1 MRSVCGERS
10 GRRGGCR
17 FPPVSGYAVLLRGVN
32 VGGNKKVA
40 MAELREMLTGLGYTQ
55 VRTLLQSGNAV
66 LAADEPAAVVAER
79 VEEALAERYGTEIRV
94 LALTR
99 ADLEAAADGHPLR
112 DVADNGSRMLVLWLF
127 GEPPPGAPSPA
138 ELDPDRIVVRGGLIY
153 QWCPDGISNSPDVA
167 AFVRK
172 AWKVPTTG
180 RNWNT
185 LEKLIGAIPD

>member
-10 GRRGGCR
+10 RRRGGCR

-40 MAELREMLTGLGYTQ
+40 MAELRELLTGLGYTQ

-79 VEEALAERYGTEIRV
+79 VEAALAERYGTEIRV
-94 LALTR
+94 LALTA
-99 ADLEAAADGHPLR
+99 ADLQAAADGHPLR

-127 GEPPPGAPSPA
+127 GAPPPGAPSPA

>member
-1 MRSVCGERS
+1 M
-10 GRRGGCR
+10 
-17 FPPVSGYAVLLRGVN
+17 SGYAVLLRGVN

-40 MAELREMLTGLGYTQ
+40 MAELRELLSGLGYTQ

-66 LAADEPAAVVAER
+66 LAADEPADVVAGR
-79 VEEALAERYGTEIRV
+79 VESALAERYGTEIRV

-99 ADLEAAADGHPLR
+99 ADLQAAVDDHPLR
-112 DVADNGSRMLVLWLF
+112 AVADNGSRMLVLWPF
-127 GEPPPGAPSPA
+127 DAPPPAAPSPA
-138 ELDPDRIVVRGGLIY
+138 ELDPDRVVVRNGRIY

-185 LEKLIGAIPD
+185 LEKLLGAIPE